1 MLRLAFAFF
10 ASTLLGPLVA
20 AAPAAAQHRAR
31 ELGIV
36 PGTLPPGPLNAITDV
51 AGVRVGQTTVRLG
64 DSVRTGVTAILPHPG
79 NVFLDRVPAA
89 IHVGNGFGKLLGVTQ
104 VAELGELETPILL
117 TCTLCVWK
125 AADAMVG
132 WLLAQPGMA
141 DVRST
146 NPVGGETN
154 DGYVLNA
161 IRSRPITARDVVAA
175 LAGARSGPVAE
186 PRCAVTTRPASAHC
200 R

>member
-89 IHVGNGFGKLLGVTQ
+89 IHVTPEAAAGGTIGKIRTGDIVRVDAQAGVLEVKVDDATLQSRKAPSESFASHHFGD
-104 VAELGELETPILL
+104 VASCDRT
-117 TCTLCVWK
+117 
-125 AADAMVG
+125 
-132 WLLAQPGMA
+132 
-141 DVRST
+141 
-146 NPVGGETN
+146 
-154 DGYVLNA
+154 
-161 IRSRPITARDVVAA
+161 
-175 LAGARSGPVAE
+175 
-186 PRCAVTTRPASAHC
+186 
-200 R
+200 